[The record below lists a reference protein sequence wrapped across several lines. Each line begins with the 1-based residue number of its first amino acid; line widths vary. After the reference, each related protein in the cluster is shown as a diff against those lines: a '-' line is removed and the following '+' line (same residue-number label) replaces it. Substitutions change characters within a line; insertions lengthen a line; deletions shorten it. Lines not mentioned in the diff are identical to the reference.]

1 MRALLISPMQAIVP
15 TWIFVFFPSFGEIG
29 SFVLC
34 LLAALIQVSYCYITL
49 FRDSAGDR
57 NLNLTA

>member
-1 MRALLISPMQAIVP
+1 MPDLPHAGSRGHVD
-15 TWIFVFFPSFGEIG
+15 FFFFFPAYGEIG
-29 SFVLC
+29 SFILC

-57 NLNLTA
+57 NLN